1 LPEQHKGLD
10 YEAMQQMA
18 LQQQGDIHLL
28 VIGVDAYTHCP
39 PLSNCVKD
47 AKDFTALM
55 QQQYQVSPERTY
67 ELYDGQATRT
77 KVLRQLKNL
86 RHKVQED
93 DSLIVYFSGH
103 GEIEDEE
110 GYWIPVEGKPGEDE
124 GWIAASSIKRRLN
137 QVESFHTLVIAD
149 ACFAGSFFVTY
160 KSATRQLLHSRRS
173 RLGISGSHSRERA
186 FDGQAGDNSP
196 FAKELLRALR
206 HNQQPLPVDQLF
218 TQVRDAVAAA
228 TQGRQTPI
236 FKNIDVKG
244 DDQGQFVFVPAI
256 TEGQAWAACQ
266 KTGTVAAYEAF
277 LAQFPDGR
285 HHSEAKE
292 TLHFLKEENA
302 WHTAR
307 QGNSIAAYLRYRDT
321 YPQGRY
327 FAQSVQAI
335 ADLEDAQDWATAQ
348 GRDTIAAYL
357 QYQTRHPRGQYRA
370 QAQQAVQRLRQEMTT
385 PTPKPEV
392 KPKTSQPQVESK
404 PPPPKPPREEKYEK
418 ASASVSAPEKEEGY
432 SRYRML
438 ALLGLLL
445 VIFLIIG
452 FSRGWFTG
460 SGGREEPLSQDSL
473 VQIDEQ
479 LNEDTPQLSPAT
491 KSNPN
496 TQPIEPAIDLTD
508 SQKPEQE
515 KPDRAPYQ
523 QPQIERSFRGDIL
536 TVSIQQGKRPYDL
549 KLTRRGATVYQQ
561 KLNTSGDHRITITD
575 YREDPGTYT
584 IEVED
589 ATGKEVERNVRIDAP
604 KVSTSTSS
612 GKTGTATLG
621 GQSYRTVRLNGLT
634 WMAENLNYDVGDGSW
649 CYDNDASNCR
659 EHGRLYNWEAAKKAC
674 RAVGWRL
681 PSDQEWREMAKQF
694 GGANDDAS
702 DGGKAAYK
710 ALIEGGKS
718 GFAAQLGGYRSSNG
732 VFIVLGAW
740 GCYWSA
746 TQRDADRAW
755 YYLFYRD
762 VGRLSRVYY
771 NKSVGRSCRCVQD

>member
-1 LPEQHKGLD
+1 MADSTKGL
-10 YEAMQQMA
+10 YIRAKA
-18 LQQQGDIHLL
+18 NAAGSLQGDTHLL
-28 VIGVDAYTHCP
+28 VIAIDEYVHCP
-39 PLSNCVKD
+39 PLHNCVKD
-47 AKDFTALM
+47 ARDLAQLL
-55 QQQYQVSPERTY
+55 QEHYQVLPQHTY
-67 ELYDGQATRT
+67 ELYNEQATR
-77 KVLRQLKNL
+77 KRVLRELKEL
-86 RHKVQED
+86 RHKVGEND
-93 DSLIVYFSGH
+93 NLIVHFSGH
-103 GEIEDEE
+103 GEVEDGE
-110 GYWIPVEGKPGEDE
+110 GYWIPVEGAPGEDE

-137 QVESFHTLVIAD
+137 PIHSFHTLVIAD
-149 ACFAGSFFVTY
+149 ACFAGSFFISY
-160 KSATRQLLHSRRS
+160 KNATRQLLQSRRS
-173 RLGISGSHSRERA
+173 RLGISASHSRERA

-196 FAKELLRALR
+196 FAKELLRVLR
-206 HNQQPLPVDQLF
+206 HNQQPLPVDELF

-256 TEGQAWAACQ
+256 TEEQAWAACQ
-266 KTGTVAAYEAF
+266 KAGTVAAYEAF

-302 WHTAR
+302 WQTAR
-307 QGNSIAAYLRYRDT
+307 EGNSIAAYLRYQDT

-348 GRDTIAAYL
+348 GRNTIAAYL

-370 QAQQAVQRLRQEMTT
+370 QAQQAVQRLRQEMAA
-385 PTPKPEV
+385 PAPKPEV
-392 KPKTSQPQVESK
+392 KPKPTQPKAESK
-404 PPPPKPPREEKYEK
+404 PPSPKPSREEKDEK

-432 SRYRML
+432 SRYRRW
-438 ALLGLLL
+438 ALLGMLL

-452 FSRGWFTG
+452 FSKGWFTG
-460 SGGREEPLSQDSL
+460 SGGGEELMSQEVIDEPVEESVDREDSQQPEEEEPAKL
-473 VQIDEQ
+473 
-479 LNEDTPQLSPAT
+479 PY
-491 KSNPN
+491 
-496 TQPIEPAIDLTD
+496 
-508 SQKPEQE
+508 KP
-515 KPDRAPYQ
+515 
-523 QPQIERSFRGDIL
+523 PQIKRYFRGDIL

-561 KLNTSGDHRITITD
+561 KLNASGDHRITITD

-589 ATGKEVERNVRIDAP
+589 ATGKEVERNIRIDAP
-604 KVSTSTSS
+604 KASASSSS

-621 GQSYRTVRLNGLT
+621 GYSYRTVRLNGLT

-659 EHGRLYNWEAAKKAC
+659 KYGRLYNWEAAKKAC

-681 PSDQEWREMAKQF
+681 PTDNEWREMAKQF
-694 GGANDDAS
+694 GGADDDAS

-718 GFAAQLGGYRSSNG
+718 GFAAQLGGSRGSSG
-732 VFIVLGAW
+732 SFSYLGGW
-740 GCYWSA
+740 GLYWSA
-746 TQRDADRAW
+746 TERDAGSAW
-755 YYLFYRD
+755 SYNFNRSLGELYRD
-762 VGRLSRVYY
+762 DT

>member
-1 LPEQHKGLD
+1 
-10 YEAMQQMA
+10 MQQMA
-18 LQQQGDIHLL
+18 LQQQGHTHLL
-28 VIGVDAYTHCP
+28 VIGVDAYAHCP
-39 PLSNCVKD
+39 PLSNCVRD
-47 AKDFTALM
+47 AKGFAQLM

-67 ELYDGQATRT
+67 ELYDAQATRT
-77 KVLRQLKNL
+77 KVLRKLKNL
-86 RHKVQED
+86 RHKVKED
-93 DSLIVYFSGH
+93 DSLIIYFSGH
-103 GEIEDEE
+103 GEIEDDE
-110 GYWIPVEGKPGEDE
+110 GYWIPIEGKPGEDE

-149 ACFAGSFFVTY
+149 ACFAGSFFVTF

-173 RLGISGSHSRERA
+173 RWGISASHSRERA
-186 FDGQAGDNSP
+186 LDGEAGDNSP

-292 TLHFLKEENA
+292 TLHFLKEESA
-302 WHTAR
+302 WKRAR
-307 QGNSIAAYLRYRDT
+307 QGNSIASYLRYQDT

-357 QYQTRHPRGQYRA
+357 QYQTRHPHGQYRA
-370 QAQQAVQRLRQEMTT
+370 QAQQAVQRLRQEMTA

-392 KPKTSQPQVESK
+392 KPKATPPKAESK
-404 PPPPKPPREEKYEK
+404 PPPPKPPREEKDEK
-418 ASASVSAPEKEEGY
+418 ASASLSAPGKEDSY
-432 SRYRML
+432 SRYRQW
-438 ALLGLLL
+438 ALLGMLL

-452 FSRGWFTG
+452 FSKGWFTG
-460 SGGREEPLSQDSL
+460 SGGEEELMSQDTLAQPSAKL
-473 VQIDEQ
+473 E
-479 LNEDTPQLSPAT
+479 NPSFNPAT
-491 KSNPN
+491 ETN
-496 TQPIEPAIDLTD
+496 TASQPAEQSVDRED
-508 SQKPEQE
+508 SQKTKQKEQA
-515 KPDRAPYQ
+515 KTPYQ
-523 QPQIERSFRGDIL
+523 PPQIERSFRGDIL
-536 TVSIQQGKRPYDL
+536 TVSIQQGKRPYEL

-561 KLNTSGDHRITITD
+561 KLNKSGDHRITITD

-589 ATGKEVERNVRIDAP
+589 ATGKKVERGVRIDPP
-604 KVSTSTSS
+604 KVSTTSS
-612 GKTGTATLG
+612 SSKTGTVTLG
-621 GQSYRTVRLNGLT
+621 GQTYRTVRLNGLT

-649 CYDNDASNCR
+649 CYDNNASNCR
-659 EHGRLYNWEAAKKAC
+659 KYGRLYNWEAAKKAC
-674 RAVGWRL
+674 RVVGWRL
-681 PSDQEWREMAKQF
+681 PTDNEWREMAKQF
-694 GGANDDAS
+694 GGADDDAS

-710 ALIEGGKS
+710 ALIEGGSS
-718 GFAAQLGGYRSSNG
+718 GFAAQLGGDRYSG
-732 VFIVLGAW
+732 GDFYDLGD
-740 GCYWSA
+740 GGIYWSA
-746 TQRDADRAW
+746 TEPGADLAW
-755 YYLFYRD
+755 TYHFTRNNGKLT
-762 VGRLSRVYY
+762 RLGN

>member
-1 LPEQHKGLD
+1 
-10 YEAMQQMA
+10 MQQMA
-18 LQQQGDIHLL
+18 LQQQGHTHLL
-28 VIGVDAYTHCP
+28 VIGVDAYAHCP

-67 ELYDGQATRT
+67 ELYDAQATRT
-77 KVLRQLKNL
+77 QVLRQLKDL

-110 GYWIPVEGKPGEDE
+110 GYWIPIEGKPGEDE

-149 ACFAGSFFVTY
+149 ACFAGSFFVTF

-173 RLGISGSHSRERA
+173 RWGISASHSRERA
-186 FDGQAGDNSP
+186 LDGQAGDNSP

-256 TEGQAWAACQ
+256 TEAQAWAACQ
-266 KTGTVAAYEAF
+266 KAGTVAAYEAF
-277 LAQFPDGR
+277 LAQFPSGR

-292 TLHFLKEENA
+292 MLRFLKEENA
-302 WHTAR
+302 WQTAR
-307 QGNSIAAYLRYRDT
+307 QDNSIASYLRYQDN

-335 ADLEDAQDWATAQ
+335 ADLEDAQDWTIAQ

-370 QAQQAVQRLRQEMTT
+370 QARQAVQRLRKEMAVPT
-385 PTPKPEV
+385 PTAKPKEKPE
-392 KPKTSQPQVESK
+392 PSQPQAIPK
-404 PPPPKPPREEKYEK
+404 PPPPKPPRKEKDK
-418 ASASVSAPEKEEGY
+418 KPPASVPTVEKEEGY
-432 SRYRML
+432 GRYRL
-438 ALLGLLL
+438 WGLLGMLL
-445 VIFLIIG
+445 VIVLIIG
-452 FSRGWFTG
+452 FNKGWFTG
-460 SGGREEPLSQDSL
+460 SGGEAELVSKDTTAQSTEQPIVKAPPLS
-473 VQIDEQ
+473 
-479 LNEDTPQLSPAT
+479 TT
-491 KSNPN
+491 T
-496 TQPIEPAIDLTD
+496 TQPAEQPVNPPNI
-508 SQKPEQE
+508 QKPEE
-515 KPDRAPYQ
+515 EEEPAGTPYQ
-523 QPQIERSFRGDIL
+523 PPQIERSFRGDIL
-536 TVSIQQGKRPYDL
+536 TVTIQQGERPYEL
-549 KLTRRGATVYQQ
+549 KLTRRSATVYRQ
-561 KLNTSGDHRITITD
+561 KLNASGDHRITITD
-575 YREDPGTYT
+575 YRENPGTYT

-589 ATGKEVERNVRIDAP
+589 ATGKKVERDVRIDAP
-604 KVSTSTSS
+604 KVSASSSST
-612 GKTGTATLG
+612 KT
-621 GQSYRTVRLNGLT
+621 YRTVRLNGLT

-659 EHGRLYNWEAAKKAC
+659 KYGRLYNWEAAKKAC

-681 PSDQEWREMAKQF
+681 PTDKEWREMAKQF
-694 GGANDDAS
+694 GGADDDAS
-702 DGGKAAYK
+702 DGGKAAYQ
-710 ALIEGGKS
+710 ALIEGGPS
-718 GFAAQLGGYRSSNG
+718 GFSAQLGGYRTSDG
-732 VFIVLGAW
+732 VFVNLGW
-740 GCYWSA
+740 GFYWSA
-746 TQRDADRAW
+746 TERNASRAW
-755 YYLFYRD
+755 FYYFYRL
-762 VGRLSRVYY
+762 GGELIRNNYGS
-771 NKSVGRSCRCVQD
+771 KSVGLSCRCVQD